1 MPTTT
6 KQISA
11 AEANRV
17 KAMSHPLR
25 AKIHLLLAE
34 KPGTPAEV
42 VDRLLAEDAFET
54 GLSRSELTSEVTHHC
69 KYLVQLGCAEVV
81 DERKRGA
88 RTSLTYKAIE
98 QHVVYTEDWEDL
110 PLTAKMSNSTQF
122 AQTQVDTLVE
132 WRRSGG
138 GQTNDFHVTSDR
150 YWLDDEGFE
159 DFMRITEEARL
170 AYEAAAVDAEA
181 RLAETGGRGHRV
193 AGMLTCV
200 KLPQD

>member
-6 KQISA
+6 KQISK

-34 KPGTPAEV
+34 RPGTPADV
-42 VDRLLAEDAFET
+42 VDRLLEDSAFET

-69 KYLVQLGCAEVV
+69 KYLVHLDCAEVV

-88 RTSLTYKAIE
+88 RTYFTYKAIE

-110 PLTAKMSNSTQF
+110 PHDAKEANSAQF

-132 WRRSGG
+132 WRRAGG
-138 GQTNDFHVTSDR
+138 GRTSDFHVTSDR

-159 DFMRITEEARL
+159 RFMEITEEARL
-170 AYEAAAVDAEA
+170 AYEAAAAEA
-181 RLAETGGRGHRV
+181 EGRLVEAGGKGHRV
-193 AGMLTCV
+193 AGLLTCV
-200 KLPQD
+200 KLPQN